1 MPEQTSPVR
10 RTLRRLGVGSG
21 PLTRGSDRVEVAS
34 RVLSVLVLILALPTA
49 LTVGAF
55 ISADT
60 GVQAQDQAAT
70 RHRQVAVLLAD
81 AADADR
87 GDIGTLTVATP
98 GTWRA
103 PDGTAHEG
111 MVRAPHGAA
120 SGDHVTIWVDEA
132 GDQTERPLETVDVVT
147 GGLLA
152 GVFTFLGI
160 AGLTAAGH
168 VGVRRALEGHRA
180 RQWEREWRSVE
191 PQWAERR

>member
-34 RVLSVLVLILALPTA
+34 RVLSVLVLILA
-49 LTVGAF
+49 
-55 ISADT
+55 
-60 GVQAQDQAAT
+60 
-70 RHRQVAVLLAD
+70 
-81 AADADR
+81 
-87 GDIGTLTVATP
+87 LTVATP

-168 VGVRRALEGHRA
+168 AGVRRALEGHRA